1 MGLKKLSHFQ
11 LFDAKKFFEGKDF
24 MLSKVEEWQ
33 EGDDPQ
39 HLQTIGTKITGV
51 IFRDHTD
58 YGKAGQGIN
67 KGESLVFKVS
77 QPATAFAGWKP
88 FNTVFKAATFTKVS
102 VYGDYRNQLS
112 IKVPNLVAV
121 GGAGSSAVKKG

>member
-11 LFDAKKFFEGKDF
+11 VFDAKKFFEGKDF

-39 HLQTIGTKITGV
+39 HLQTIGTKVTGV

-67 KGESLVFKVS
+67 AGESLVFKVS
-77 QPATAFAGWKP
+77 QPVTVFAGWKP
-88 FNTVFKAATFTKVS
+88 FNTIFKATTFTKVS
-102 VYGDYRNQLS
+102 VYGDYRNMLS
-112 IKVPNLVAV
+112 VKVPSLTAIN
-121 GGAGSSAVKKG
+121 GAGSKKA

>member
-11 LFDAKKFFEGKDF
+11 LFDTKKFFESKDF

-39 HLQTIGTKITGV
+39 HLQTVGTKVTGV
-51 IFRDHTD
+51 IFRDNTD

-67 KGESLVFKVS
+67 SGESLVFKVS
-77 QPATAFAGWKP
+77 QPVTNFSSWKP
-88 FNTVFKAATFTKVS
+88 FNTVFKANNFTKVS
-102 VYGDYRNQLS
+102 VYGEYRNQLS
-112 IKVPNLVAV
+112 VKVPRLTAIN
-121 GGAGSSAVKKG
+121 GAGAVKKA